1 MTYNLEWMEYLFL
14 LVPQIN
20 TTGQLP
26 CWFAQNKSYLN
37 GKFNCASKNLN
48 KK

>member
-1 MTYNLEWMEYLFL
+1 MTYNLKWREYLFL
-14 LVPQIN
+14 LVPLIN

-26 CWFAQNKSYLN
+26 RWFIQNKSYSN
-37 GKFNCASKNLN
+37 GKFNFAYNLD